1 MSALTSIN
9 TPALHGRRS
18 ATKSTRAA
26 GNSPTQQPRRGAG
39 SGQAARVSKAAVVK
53 QSAAAPKPAEAG
65 VVVVKQS
72 AAAPKPAEA
81 GTAEAKA
88 VQGVFRRIAGMSF
101 RMLGAGML
109 VLAAI
114 AFVFLAVG
122 PRLLGYQ
129 TSTMLTGSMA
139 PLINPG
145 DVVVTVPTPVKD
157 IKVGDIITYHIPVE
171 DQRVETHR
179 ITEITTTAD
188 GGTAVQTKGDANNGI
203 DPWVATLQG
212 QTVDKQ
218 VATIPY
224 VGNAIRALRDPL
236 VLKVLMYGAP
246 TILVLGML
254 ASIWSKD
261 PAKRSTVTKPGARVA
276 APQAGPAPAP
286 QAAGGE

>member
-18 ATKSTRAA
+18 ATKNTRAA
-26 GNSPTQQPRRGAG
+26 ENSRTTQPRNGWS
-39 SGQAARVSKAAVVK
+39 SGLAARVSKAADVK
-53 QSAAAPKPAEAG
+53 QPASAFGETAAA
-65 VVVVKQS
+65 Q
-72 AAAPKPAEA
+72 AAAQTEA
-81 GTAEAKA
+81 VPGA
-88 VQGVFRRIAGMSF
+88 FRRIVGKTF
-101 RMLGAGML
+101 KVIGAGML
-109 VLAAI
+109 VLAALV
-114 AFVFLAVG
+114 FVFLAVG

-179 ITEITTTAD
+179 ITQITTTAD

-224 VGNAIRALRDPL
+224 VGNAIRTLREPM
-236 VLKVLMYGAP
+236 VLNILMYGAP
-246 TILVLGML
+246 AILVIGML

-261 PAKRSTVTKPGARVA
+261 PAKEESAVDSGPQVA
-276 APQAGPAPAP
+276 GR
-286 QAAGGE
+286 E

>member
-18 ATKSTRAA
+18 AAKPVQPAKPMQPAESGA
-26 GNSPTQQPRRGAG
+26 PTTTA
-39 SGQAARVSKAAVVK
+39 VK
-53 QSAAAPKPAEAG
+53 QSAAVLKPTAATSPAAVG
-65 VVVVKQS
+65 VSTQ
-72 AAAPKPAEA
+72 AAPGA
-81 GTAEAKA
+81 
-88 VQGVFRRIAGMSF
+88 FRRIAGKTF
-101 RMLGAGML
+101 KVVGAGML
-109 VLAAI
+109 VLAALV
-114 AFVFLAVG
+114 FVFLAIG
-122 PRLLGYQ
+122 PRILGYQ

-188 GGTAVQTKGDANNGI
+188 GGVAVQTKGDANNGI
-203 DPWVATLQG
+203 DPWIATLQG

-224 VGNAIRALRDPL
+224 VGNAIRALREPI
-236 VLKVLMYGAP
+236 VLNILMYGAP
-246 TILVLGML
+246 AVLVIGML
-254 ASIWSKD
+254 ASIWTKD
-261 PAKRSTVTKPGARVA
+261 PSKASSGESA
-276 APQAGPAPAP
+276 AV
-286 QAAGGE
+286 QAASGE

>member
-18 ATKSTRAA
+18 AAKPVQPAKPMQPAESGA
-26 GNSPTQQPRRGAG
+26 PTTTA
-39 SGQAARVSKAAVVK
+39 VK
-53 QSAAAPKPAEAG
+53 QSAAVLRPTAANPPAA
-65 VVVVKQS
+65 VVVS
-72 AAAPKPAEA
+72 TEAAPGA
-81 GTAEAKA
+81 
-88 VQGVFRRIAGMSF
+88 FRRIAGKTF
-101 RMLGAGML
+101 KVVGAGML
-109 VLAAI
+109 VLAALV
-114 AFVFLAVG
+114 FVFLAIG
-122 PRLLGYQ
+122 PRILGYQ

-188 GGTAVQTKGDANNGI
+188 GGVAVQTKGDANNGI
-203 DPWVATLQG
+203 DPWIATLQG

-224 VGNAIRALRDPL
+224 VGNAIRALREPI
-236 VLKVLMYGAP
+236 VLNILMYGAP
-246 TILVLGML
+246 AVLVIGML
-254 ASIWSKD
+254 ASIWTKD
-261 PAKRSTVTKPGARVA
+261 SAKASSGESA
-276 APQAGPAPAP
+276 AA
-286 QAAGGE
+286 QAASGE